1 MGGCGGVKADIW
13 AIGCLCLQ
21 FLSGKSIKI
30 SGRHPY
36 NSSRL
41 VGRQAKPSP
50 LSDCL
55 NGIILRRLR
64 NGERRM
70 EMEEMDETAH
80 DFIGRCLQLREE
92 KRPSVGELMEHP
104 FVKE

>member
-1 MGGCGGVKADIW
+1 MKADIW

-21 FLSGKSIKI
+21 FLSGKSIRS

-36 NSSRL
+36 NSTRL
-41 VGRQAKPSP
+41 VGRQLKPSP

-55 NGIILRRLR
+55 NGIIERRLR
-64 NGERRM
+64 NGERRV
-70 EMEEMDETAH
+70 EMEEMEENAH

-92 KRPSVGELMEHP
+92 MRPSVIELIEHP
-104 FVKE
+104 FVKK